1 MGIVFRRVGRR
12 TAKEELSDSSG
23 NKGVSGQKRAWALSL
38 SSDPDAAIQ
47 IMRQKMAV
55 VPASSQFH
63 GDLPL
68 PWRWLGGV
76 MCGFVLRPPPSL
88 FSSQL

>member
-1 MGIVFRRVGRR
+1 MGNVFKRVGSR

-23 NKGVSGQKRAWALSL
+23 NKGVSGQKRAWALRL
-38 SSDPDAAIQ
+38 SSDLDAAIQ

-55 VPASSQFH
+55 VPASSHFR
-63 GDLPL
+63 GDSPL
-68 PWRWLGGV
+68 PWRWPGGV
-76 MCGFVLRPPPSL
+76 MCGFVLRPPPL